1 MKEIIRITF
10 GLTISCLVAGLLMG
24 SVFIITDK
32 AKKHNEQVNE
42 HRTMMALLG
51 YNKRNP
57 APSDFNM
64 HTFYR
69 YIIEDGN
76 TKTLG
81 YLLPVR
87 RAEGIGYDL
96 VVLTLK
102 GRFVKRD
109 QLDLAPQAASEAPER
124 KRALREALSP
134 SQEFTYADST
144 TVACLGDKRRAYLIP
159 GEFPG
164 FKTFIEVML
173 AVDPSFEV
181 IGLEIME
188 HEEDPGLGAEIEQD
202 YFKNQFK
209 GKSFAEVK
217 DLKVIKEPMPE
228 DYRKSLQSETAQEAI
243 PKGVVDTVRSQ
254 YQDEDIYALTG
265 ATISSRAVTVGVKN
279 MMKKFAYRVNILND
293 VVTGQDIPVAF

>member
-1 MKEIIRITF
+1 
-10 GLTISCLVAGLLMG
+10 
-24 SVFIITDK
+24 
-32 AKKHNEQVNE
+32 
-42 HRTMMALLG
+42 MALLG

-69 YIIEDGN
+69 YIIEDEN

-96 VVLTLK
+96 VVLTLE
-102 GRFVKRD
+102 GQFVRRD
-109 QLDLAPQAASEAPER
+109 QLDLGSEAASEAPER
-124 KRALREALSP
+124 ERALREALSP

-144 TVACLGDKRRAYLIP
+144 TVACLGDQRRAYLIP

-188 HEEDPGLGAEIEQD
+188 HEEDPGLGAEIERD

-209 GKSFAEVK
+209 GKSFVEVK

-228 DYRKSLQSETAQEAI
+228 DYRKYLQSKPGRETI
-243 PKGVVDTVRSQ
+243 PKEVVDTVRSQ

>member
-1 MKEIIRITF
+1 MKEIIRITL

-42 HRTMMALLG
+42 HRTMMALIG
-51 YNKRNP
+51 YNKNNP

-69 YIIEDGN
+69 YILQDGDV
-76 TKTLG
+76 KTLG

-87 RAEGIGYDL
+87 RDGGVGYDL
-96 VVLTLK
+96 VILSLK
-102 GRFVKRD
+102 GQFVKRIKV
-109 QLDLAPQAASEAPER
+109 DLTPETAAEASDRQAALKAVLPES
-124 KRALREALSP
+124 KSV
-134 SQEFTYADST
+134 TYADAT
-144 TVACLGDKRRAYLIP
+144 TVACVGDKRMAYLIP
-159 GEFPG
+159 EEFPG

-181 IGLEIME
+181 MGLEIME

-202 YFKNQFK
+202 YFKNQFE
-209 GKSFAEVK
+209 GKSFSQVK

-228 DYRKSLQSETAQEAI
+228 DYRTYLESDKTEKAI

-254 YQDEDIYALTG
+254 YQDDDIYALTG

-279 MMKKFAYRVNILND
+279 MMKKFAYRVDILND
-293 VVTGQDIPVAF
+293 VISRKGIPVAF